1 MQLLPLHP
9 KSERTSLKCGCLIY
23 YRILGSKCLFK
34 HGNWGLSEG
43 DPNFVPKYHFEVSN
57 FYLLHEECES
67 FSHLDHTVSLSDN
80 ILPMAVAF
88 SAVDLMGSTT
98 ISPKVRKDFP
108 ETWIWELF
116 PDLGLVYPVFYGFIS
131 LGRSLLLSLLHSFIC
146 K

>member
-1 MQLLPLHP
+1 MVIGDCLKVTLILF
-9 KSERTSLKCGCLIY
+9 RNITSRFRIFICFMKNVNLSLIWT
-23 YRILGSKCLFK
+23 IPF
-34 HGNWGLSEG
+34 H
-43 DPNFVPKYHFEVSN
+43 
-57 FYLLHEECES
+57 
-67 FSHLDHTVSLSDN
+67 FSHNTGEEPIIFRVSDN